1 MGAGL
6 SRDARKGIGK
16 AVYKSR
22 RTSFLRLLSDSF
34 RERRLRRLA
43 DPRPSPSTSSTT
55 IDAGL
60 LQRHWVDLK
69 GTWEECYE
77 KYKEE
82 LGIANVQA
90 ATQKNDEAWSFL
102 LLSLNSRREGALP
115 PHMKRWG
122 PPKYW
127 KERLKNEEKER
138 RY

>member
-1 MGAGL
+1 
-6 SRDARKGIGK
+6 
-16 AVYKSR
+16 
-22 RTSFLRLLSDSF
+22 
-34 RERRLRRLA
+34 
-43 DPRPSPSTSSTT
+43 
-55 IDAGL
+55 
-60 LQRHWVDLK
+60 VDLK

-102 LLSLNSRREGALP
+102 FLSLNSRREGAPP